1 MKSKRTKALEIPK
14 AIKLKVWE
22 RDQHK
27 CIFCQRPVSY
37 QLANSHFIKRS
48 HGGLGIEENIMTN
61 CLDCHHK
68 FDDTIQRKEMLI
80 YAENYLKSKYQNWN
94 KEKLIYKRY

>member
-1 MKSKRTKALEIPK
+1 MKLKRTKALEIPK
-14 AIKLKVWE
+14 AVKLKVWE

-27 CIFCQRPVSY
+27 CIFCGTPVPY

-48 HGGLGIEENIMTN
+48 HGGLGIEENIITN

-68 FDDTIQRKEMLI
+68 FDDTIQRKKMLI